1 MSQTWLLLL
10 GAAFGGGG
18 LVQAVA
24 VIVKTRSEQRKL
36 HSESRLNYSSVT
48 DKLISQLQADGDNY
62 RAIVKE
68 LQAEVERMR
77 ARQEEQQRDF
87 NERLGDA
94 QTELVRLRT
103 RITQLGSDLDIALR
117 QNEELRGELRRHRG
131 GD

>member
-18 LVQAVA
+18 IAQAIA
-24 VIVKTRSEQRKL
+24 VIVKTRAEQGKIR
-36 HSESRLNYSSVT
+36 SESRLNYTSVT
-48 DKLISQLQADGDNY
+48 DKLITQLQADGDNY
-62 RAIVKE
+62 RGIVRE

-117 QNEELRGELRRHRG
+117 QNEELRAELRRHRG
-131 GD
+131 GE

>member
-77 ARQEEQQRDF
+77 ARQEEQQKDF
-87 NERLGDA
+87 NERLEDA
-94 QTELVRLRT
+94 QSELVRLRT

-117 QNEELRGELRRHRG
+117 QNEELRRHRG